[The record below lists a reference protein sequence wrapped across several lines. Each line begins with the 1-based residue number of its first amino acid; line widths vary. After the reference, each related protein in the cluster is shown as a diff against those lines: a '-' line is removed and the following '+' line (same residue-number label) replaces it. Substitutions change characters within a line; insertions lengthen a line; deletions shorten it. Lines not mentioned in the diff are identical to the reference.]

1 MDEGFKGLLKRLKLK
16 VTPRRLAILEAMA
29 SEGVFLSA
37 EQIWK
42 KARERVKN
50 AGLPTVYR
58 ILEELVEGGV
68 VARIH
73 GNPQLYYY
81 CSNGR
86 HHHHFVCVSCGKVEV
101 VDLCL
106 VDVLEREVS
115 ERIKG
120 TLLSHSIELGGL
132 CRRCTEQGASR

>member
-1 MDEGFKGLLKRLKLK
+1 MDEGFKGVLKRLKLK
-16 VTPRRLAILEAMA
+16 VTSRRLAVLEVMA

-37 EQIWK
+37 EQIWT
-42 KARERVKN
+42 KARGRVKN
-50 AGLPTVYR
+50 TGLPTVYR

-73 GNPQLYYY
+73 GNRQRYYY
-81 CSNGR
+81 CSNER
-86 HHHHFVCVSCGKVEV
+86 HHHHFVCASCGKVED

-106 VDVLEREVS
+106 ADLLEREVS

-120 TLLSHSIELGGL
+120 TLLSHVIELGGL
-132 CRRCTEQGASR
+132 CQACTEQGTPG